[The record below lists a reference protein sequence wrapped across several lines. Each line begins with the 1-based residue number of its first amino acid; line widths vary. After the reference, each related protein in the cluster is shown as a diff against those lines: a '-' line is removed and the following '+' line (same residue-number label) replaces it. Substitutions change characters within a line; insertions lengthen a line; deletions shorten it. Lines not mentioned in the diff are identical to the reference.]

1 MFLGRTRKDT
11 RSRRERMH
19 IRNQDWQQQ
28 IDRIVDGYLAWK
40 AGFAPCVGVDIAP
53 WDVTLIDYWG
63 TLSLSVLT
71 K

>member
-1 MFLGRTRKDT
+1 
-11 RSRRERMH
+11 MH